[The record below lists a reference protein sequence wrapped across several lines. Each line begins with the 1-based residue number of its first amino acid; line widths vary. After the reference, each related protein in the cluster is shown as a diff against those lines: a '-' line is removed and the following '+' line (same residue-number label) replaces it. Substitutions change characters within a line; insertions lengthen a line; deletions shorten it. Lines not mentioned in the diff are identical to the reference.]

1 MAATAP
7 DSHDGT
13 DAPRELPGSRRARP
27 SAEHET
33 GCPLELELTQF
44 RAQVEAFAAAGV
56 VSAWVDPRTPHP
68 AGDHGHHKQM
78 IDPVAETGQAARAS
92 SAPFVATNGMEPDDA
107 RCVSA
112 SNVLRDEH
120 EIVDR
125 KAAAVAPTTA
135 ASSARVWRASERLE
149 MASLTRTAETRQ
161 LAIGGRANAPCRHLF
176 VSCPGPPTVGS
187 RLRWSCRV

>member
-56 VSAWVDPRTPHP
+56 VSAWVDPRSCSWTGVPKLLLLSDLSCRCRYCQRKLP
-68 AGDHGHHKQM
+68 A
-78 IDPVAETGQAARAS
+78 
-92 SAPFVATNGMEPDDA
+92 
-107 RCVSA
+107 
-112 SNVLRDEH
+112 
-120 EIVDR
+120 
-125 KAAAVAPTTA
+125 
-135 ASSARVWRASERLE
+135 ERL
-149 MASLTRTAETRQ
+149 
-161 LAIGGRANAPCRHLF
+161 
-176 VSCPGPPTVGS
+176 GPLSP
-187 RLRWSCRV
+187 